1 MMATAET
8 AFTPGPWLQGT
19 GSGGGAT
26 TFVYE
31 DDGTGQQCRAIAAC
45 TLDYVERPFRE
56 REANARLIATAP
68 KLYEALLTLRGVIDA
83 AGIHNLSNG
92 VQLGQTSWAVKC
104 TDAMALANDALL
116 EACPAETLAESR
128 A

>member
-1 MMATAET
+1 MATAET
-8 AFTPGPWLQGT
+8 AFTPGPWVAHPLFNAENRFVIMREEVKGVT
-19 GSGGGAT
+19 RRKLRIDCGG
-26 TFVYE
+26 Y
-31 DDGTGQQCRAIAAC
+31 GQFEAA
-45 TLDYVERPFRE
+45 D
-56 REANARLIATAP
+56 ARLIATAP
-68 KLYEALLTLRGVIDA
+68 KLYVALLTLRGVIEA

-92 VQLGQTSWAVKC
+92 VPFGQTSWAVKC